1 MPTVRGPDP
10 GVPILDGT
18 GQLRLRLMCALM
30 RRGPHVA
37 RLIVI
42 KGPDEGK
49 QYDLPPGEPVSI
61 GRDRNNRL
69 VLHDTEVSRRHAE
82 IAPQNGSFLIRDVGS
97 ANGTLVN
104 TQPVREVPLNPGDH
118 ITLGQTIL
126 VFSAA
131 RTERANGAASEI
143 ASQIRLI
150 SPKDEEVPSAIVKTV
165 AEDEGS
171 RILAR
176 PDQVGTQWLKTRL
189 ASLSVMYE
197 TTQAVSHI
205 LDLDQLLDRILEL
218 IFNSIPADHGCV
230 MLRNPDPGEF
240 VPKAVRFRDG
250 VSRQDKMTVSRTIM
264 DWVLNHKQG
273 VLISDAARDTR
284 FATGNSITKFNIRE
298 VICVPMKGRHET
310 HGVLFLDTV
319 SKKVVAEGKEE
330 VPATL
335 TEEHLSLAIAIAH
348 QAALAVEETRYHQ
361 AMVQGERLA
370 AIGQTIAALSHHIK
384 NIMQGILFGSDM
396 VRSGMSDRDDELL
409 QRGWR
414 LVEKN
419 QGKIHD
425 LVMDMLSFS
434 KDRDPLIESA
444 DLNKVAEDVIE
455 LVRGRADEKGVQ
467 LDIRLSP
474 TLPVVPADPD
484 GVHKGLL
491 NIVTNALDAVE
502 DREDPYVGVQTLL
515 EPNGQWARIVVLDHG
530 PGIPPEK
537 LADIFKPFVSTKG
550 ARGTGLGLPVSR
562 KIFREH
568 GGDVVVESKVGK
580 GSKFIL
586 RLPMKSPHLPDSSG
600 SGSQER
606 PALPNDV

>member
-1 MPTVRGPDP
+1 
-10 GVPILDGT
+10 
-18 GQLRLRLMCALM
+18 
-30 RRGPHVA
+30 VA

-49 QYDLPPGEPVSI
+49 QFDLPPGEPVSI
-61 GRDRNNRL
+61 GRDRNNRF
-69 VLHDTEVSRRHAE
+69 VLHDTEVSRKHAE
-82 IAPQNGSFLIRDVGS
+82 IAPGNGNFLIRDVGS

-104 TQPVREVPLNPGDH
+104 TQPVREIPLSPGDH

-131 RTERANGAASEI
+131 RGERPNGAAAEI

-176 PDQVGTQWLKTRL
+176 PDEAGTQWLKTRL

-230 MLRNPDPGEF
+230 MLRNPDSGEF
-240 VPKAVRFRDG
+240 DPKAVRFRDG
-250 VSRQDKMTVSRTIM
+250 VSRQEKMTVSRTIM
-264 DWVLNHKQG
+264 DWVLREKQG

-284 FATGNSITKFNIRE
+284 FATGNSITRFNIRE

-319 SKKVVAEGKEE
+319 SKKIVAEGKED
-330 VPATL
+330 VPSKL

-384 NIMQGILFGSDM
+384 NIMQGIVFGSDM
-396 VRSGMSDRDDELL
+396 VRSAMADSDGEMLHK
-409 QRGWR
+409 GWR

-434 KDRDPLIESA
+434 KERDPLIETI
-444 DLNKVAEDVIE
+444 DLNRVVEDVIE
-455 LVRGRADEKGVQ
+455 VVHGRADEKGIR

-474 TLPVVPADPD
+474 TLSLVPADPD
-484 GVHKGLL
+484 GVHKALL
-491 NIVTNALDAVE
+491 NVVSNALDAVE

-515 EPNGQWARIVVLDHG
+515 EPNGEWARIVVLDHG
-530 PGIPPEK
+530 PGIPPET

-550 ARGTGLGLPVSR
+550 SRGTGLGLPVSR

-568 GGDVVVESKVGK
+568 GGDVIVESKVGK

-586 RLPMKSPHLPDSSG
+586 RLPMKSPLSPDPSG

-606 PALPNDV
+606 PALPPGASGAP

>member
-1 MPTVRGPDP
+1 
-10 GVPILDGT
+10 
-18 GQLRLRLMCALM
+18 
-30 RRGPHVA
+30 VA

-42 KGPDEGK
+42 KGPDEGR
-49 QYDLPPGEPVSI
+49 QFDLPAEEPVTI

-82 IAPQNGSFLIRDVGS
+82 IAPENGNYRLRDVGS

-104 TQPVREVPLNPGDH
+104 TQLVKDVSLSPGDH

-131 RTERANGAASEI
+131 RLDRSPGSATNL

-150 SPKDEEVPSAIVKTV
+150 SRKDEEVPSAIVKTV

-176 PDQVGTQWLKTRL
+176 PEQAGTQWLKTRL

-230 MLRNPDPGEF
+230 MLRSPDDGEF
-240 VPKAVRFRDG
+240 EPTAIRFRDG
-250 VSRQDKMTVSRTIM
+250 VNRLEKMTVSRTIM
-264 DWVLNHKQG
+264 DWVLSEKQG
-273 VLISDAARDTR
+273 VLISDAARDQR
-284 FATGNSITKFNIRE
+284 FATGQSITRFNIRE

-319 SKKVVAEGKEE
+319 TSTRKLVAEGKEE
-330 VPATL
+330 PQAKL

-384 NIMQGILFGSDM
+384 NIMQGIVFGSDM
-396 VRSGMSDRDDELL
+396 VRSAMTDGDEQLL
-409 QRGWR
+409 QKGWR

-419 QGKIHD
+419 QGKIHE

-434 KDRDPLIESA
+434 KEREPAVEPT
-444 DLNKVAEDVIE
+444 DLNKVVEDVIDV
-455 LVRGRADEKGVQ
+455 VRGRAEEKGVR
-467 LDIRLSP
+467 LDVRLSP
-474 TLPVVPADPD
+474 TMPLVPADPD
-484 GVHKGLL
+484 GVHKALL
-491 NIVTNALDAVE
+491 NVVSNALDAVD
-502 DREDPYVGVQTLL
+502 DREDPYVGVQTLM
-515 EPNGQWARIVVLDHG
+515 EPNGLWARIVVLDHG
-530 PGIPPEK
+530 PGIPPET
-537 LADIFKPFVSTKG
+537 LGEIFKPFVSSKG
-550 ARGTGLGLPVSR
+550 SRGTGLGLPVSR

-586 RLPMKSPHLPDSSG
+586 RLPMKSPLLPDPGG
-600 SGSQER
+600 SGSREQ
-606 PALPNDV
+606 PALPEDVEGE

>member
-1 MPTVRGPDP
+1 
-10 GVPILDGT
+10 VPIEG
-18 GQLRLRLMCALM
+18 AV
-30 RRGPHVA
+30 VA

-42 KGPDEGK
+42 KGPDEGR
-49 QYDLPPGEPVSI
+49 QFDLPAEGPVSI
-61 GRDRNNRL
+61 GRDRSNRL
-69 VLHDTEVSRRHAE
+69 VLHDTEVSRKHAE
-82 IAPQNGSFLIRDVGS
+82 VAPQNGSFRIRDVGS

-104 TQPVREVPLNPGDH
+104 TQPVGEGILNPGDH

-131 RTERANGAASEI
+131 RTERPTGPSDI

-150 SPKDEEVPSAIVKTV
+150 TRKDDEVPSAIVKTV

-230 MLRNPDPGEF
+230 MLRNLDGAEF
-240 VPKAVRFRDG
+240 EPKAIRFRDG
-250 VSRQDKMTVSRTIM
+250 VNQQEKMTVSRTIM
-264 DWVLNHKQG
+264 DWVLREKQG

-284 FATGNSITKFNIRE
+284 FATGNSITRFNIRE

-319 SKKVVAEGKEE
+319 TSTKKMVADAHEE
-330 VPATL
+330 PVSRL

-348 QAALAVEETRYHQ
+348 QAALAVEETRYHR

-370 AIGQTIAALSHHIK
+370 AVGQTIAALSHHIK
-384 NIMQGILFGSDM
+384 NIMQGIVFGSDM
-396 VRSGMSDRDDELL
+396 VRSAMTDKDDILL
-409 QRGWR
+409 HKGWR

-434 KDRDPLIESA
+434 KEREPAIEPT
-444 DLNKVAEDVIE
+444 DLNQIAEDVID
-455 LVRGRADEKGVQ
+455 LVSGRASDKGVE
-467 LDIRLSP
+467 LDVRLSP
-474 TLPVVPADPD
+474 SLPLVPADPD
-484 GVHKGLL
+484 GVHKALL
-491 NIVTNALDAVE
+491 NVVSNAVDAVE
-502 DREDPYVGVQTLL
+502 DLDAPYVGVQTLL
-515 EPNGQWARIVVLDHG
+515 EADGQWARIVVLDHG
-530 PGIPPEK
+530 PGIPAEK
-537 LADIFKPFVSTKG
+537 INDIFRPFVSSKG
-550 ARGTGLGLPVSR
+550 SRGTGLGLPVSR

-568 GGDVVVESKVGK
+568 GGDIIVESKVGK

-586 RLPMKSPHLPDSSG
+586 RLPMKSPLLPDSSS
-600 SGSQER
+600 SGTIER
-606 PALPNDV
+606 PSMPPDDE

>member
-1 MPTVRGPDP
+1 
-10 GVPILDGT
+10 
-18 GQLRLRLMCALM
+18 
-30 RRGPHVA
+30 VA

-42 KGPDEGK
+42 KGPDEGR
-49 QYDLPPGEPVSI
+49 QFELPGDGPVPI
-61 GRDRNNRL
+61 GRDRSNRI
-69 VLHDTEVSRRHAE
+69 VLHDTEVSRKHAE
-82 IAPQNGSFLIRDVGS
+82 ITPHNGGYRLKDVGS

-104 TQPVREVPLNPGDH
+104 TQPVREVPLQAGDH

-126 VFSAA
+126 VFSSA
-131 RTERANGAASEI
+131 RTERPNVASEI
-143 ASQIRLI
+143 ASQIRMI
-150 SPKDEEVPSAIVKTV
+150 TRKEDEVPSAIVKTV
-165 AEDEGS
+165 GEDEGS

-176 PDQVGTQWLKTRL
+176 PDEAGTQWLKARL

-230 MLRNPDPGEF
+230 MLRNPDGGEF
-240 VPKAVRFRDG
+240 EPKAIRFRDG
-250 VSRQDKMTVSRTIM
+250 VNRQEKMTVSRTIM
-264 DWVLNHKQG
+264 EWVLEHKQG
-273 VLISDAARDTR
+273 VLISDASRDAR
-284 FATGNSITKFNIRE
+284 FAGGNSITRFNIQE

-319 SKKVVAEGKEE
+319 TNSRRLAAEGKDAVLEK
-330 VPATL
+330 L

-384 NIMQGILFGSDM
+384 NIMQGIVFGSDM
-396 VRSGMSDRDDELL
+396 VRSAISDKDDEIL
-409 QRGWR
+409 QKGWR

-419 QGKIHD
+419 QAKIHD

-434 KDRDPLIESA
+434 KEREPVIEST
-444 DLNKVAEDVIE
+444 DLNRVVDDVVE
-455 LVRGRADEKGVQ
+455 VVRGRAEDRNVR
-467 LDIRLSP
+467 LDVRLSP
-474 TLPVVPADPD
+474 SLPPVPADPD
-484 GVHKGLL
+484 GVHKALL
-491 NIVTNALDAVE
+491 NIISNALDAVE
-502 DREDPYVGVQTLL
+502 DRDEPYVGVQTLL
-515 EPNGQWARIVVLDHG
+515 EPTGEWARIVVLDHG
-530 PGIPPEK
+530 PGIPTERVNE
-537 LADIFKPFVSTKG
+537 IFKPFVSTKG

-568 GGDVVVESKVGK
+568 GGDVLVESKVGR

-586 RLPMKSPHLPDSSG
+586 RLPMKSPLAPDPNG
-600 SGSQER
+600 SPDPGTV
-606 PALPNDV
+606 LKPNEP

>member
-1 MPTVRGPDP
+1 M
-10 GVPILDGT
+10 
-18 GQLRLRLMCALM
+18 
-30 RRGPHVA
+30 A

-42 KGPDEGK
+42 KGPDEGR
-49 QYDLPPGEPVSI
+49 QFDLPVDEPVSI
-61 GRDRNNRL
+61 GRDRTNRL
-69 VLHDTEVSRRHAE
+69 VLHDTEVSRKHAE
-82 IAPQNGSFLIRDVGS
+82 VAPQNGSFRIRDVGS

-104 TQPVREVPLNPGDH
+104 TQPVGEGQLNPGDH

-131 RTERANGAASEI
+131 RGERPSGASDI

-150 SPKDEEVPSAIVKTV
+150 TRKEDEVPSAIVKTV

-171 RILAR
+171 RILAQ

-230 MLRNPDPGEF
+230 MLRSLEGTEF
-240 VPKAVRFRDG
+240 DPKAIRFRDG
-250 VSRQDKMTVSRTIM
+250 VNQQEKMTVSRTIM
-264 DWVLNHKQG
+264 DWVLSEKQG

-284 FATGNSITKFNIRE
+284 FATGHSITRFNIRE

-319 SKKVVAEGKEE
+319 TSTKKMVSDQTAEPVAR
-330 VPATL
+330 L

-370 AIGQTIAALSHHIK
+370 AVGQTIAALSHHIK
-384 NIMQGILFGSDM
+384 NIMQGIVFGSDM
-396 VRSGMSDRDDELL
+396 VRSALGDKDDVLL
-409 QRGWR
+409 HKGWR

-434 KDRDPLIESA
+434 KEREPAIENT
-444 DLNKVAEDVIE
+444 DLNHVIDDVID
-455 LVRGRADEKGVQ
+455 VVSGRASDKGVE
-467 LDIRLSP
+467 LDVRPSP
-474 TLPVVPADPD
+474 TLPLVPADPD
-484 GVHKGLL
+484 GIHRAVL
-491 NIVTNALDAVE
+491 NVVINALDAVE
-502 DREDPYVGVQTLL
+502 ELDTPYVGVQTLL
-515 EPNGQWARIVVLDHG
+515 EPGGQWVRIVVLDHG
-530 PGIPPEK
+530 PGIPAEK
-537 LADIFKPFVSTKG
+537 VADIFRPFVSSKG
-550 ARGTGLGLPVSR
+550 SRGTGLGLPVSR

-568 GGDVVVESKVGK
+568 GGDIVVESKIGK
-580 GSKFIL
+580 GSKFIM
-586 RLPMKSPHLPDSSG
+586 RLPMKSPLLPDPSG
-600 SGSQER
+600 SGTTEQPSMPDMDE
-606 PALPNDV
+606 

>member
-1 MPTVRGPDP
+1 M
-10 GVPILDGT
+10 
-18 GQLRLRLMCALM
+18 
-30 RRGPHVA
+30 A

-42 KGPDEGK
+42 KGPDEGR
-49 QYDLPPGEPVSI
+49 QFDLPPGGPVTI
-61 GRDRNNRL
+61 GRDRTNHL
-69 VLHDTEVSRRHAE
+69 VLHDTEVSRKHAE
-82 IAPQNGSFLIRDVGS
+82 IASHNGGFRLRDVGS

-118 ITLGQTIL
+118 ITVGQSIL

-131 RTERANGAASEI
+131 RTERQGGASAEI

-150 SPKDEEVPSAIVKTV
+150 TRKDDEVPSAIVKTV

-176 PDQVGTQWLKTRL
+176 PEQAGTQWLKTRL

-230 MLRNPDPGEF
+230 MLRTPDGTDFE
-240 VPKAVRFRDG
+240 PKAIRFRDG
-250 VSRQDKMTVSRTIM
+250 VSRQEKMTVSRTIM
-264 DWVLNHKQG
+264 DWVLREKQG

-284 FATGNSITKFNIRE
+284 FATGNSITRFNIRE

-319 SKKVVAEGKEE
+319 TNTKKLVSEGRED
-330 VPATL
+330 VPARL

-384 NIMQGILFGSDM
+384 NIMQGIVFGSDM
-396 VRSGMSDRDDELL
+396 VRSAMSDGDGELL
-409 QRGWR
+409 QKGWR

-434 KDRDPLIESA
+434 KEREPAVEPT
-444 DLNKVAEDVIE
+444 DLNKVVEDVIE
-455 LVRGRADEKGVQ
+455 VVRGRAEEAGVR
-467 LDIRLSP
+467 LDVRLSP
-474 TLPVVPADPD
+474 TLPPVPADPD
-484 GVHKGLL
+484 GVHKAVL
-491 NIVTNALDAVE
+491 NVISNALDAVDE
-502 DREDPYVGVQTLL
+502 REDPYVGVQTLL
-515 EPNGQWARIVVLDHG
+515 EPGGQWVRIVVLDHG

-537 LADIFKPFVSTKG
+537 LADIFRPFVSTKG
-550 ARGTGLGLPVSR
+550 SRGTGLGLPVSR

-568 GGDVVVESKVGK
+568 GGDVVAESKVGK

-586 RLPMKSPHLPDSSG
+586 RLPMKSPLLPDPNG
-600 SGSQER
+600 SGSQEQ
-606 PALPNDV
+606 PSLPPEAEAE

>member
-1 MPTVRGPDP
+1 
-10 GVPILDGT
+10 
-18 GQLRLRLMCALM
+18 
-30 RRGPHVA
+30 VA

-49 QYDLPPGEPVSI
+49 QFDLPPEGPVTI

-82 IAPQNGSFLIRDVGS
+82 IAPQNGSYLLRDVGS

-104 TQPVREVPLNPGDH
+104 TQPVTETSLSPGDH

-131 RTERANGAASEI
+131 RPDRSPGSASNI

-150 SPKDEEVPSAIVKTV
+150 ARKDDEVPSAIVKTV

-176 PDQVGTQWLKTRL
+176 PEQVGTQWLKTRL

-230 MLRNPDPGEF
+230 MLRNPDDGEF
-240 VPKAVRFRDG
+240 EPTAIRFRDG
-250 VSRQDKMTVSRTIM
+250 VNRQEKMTVSRTIM
-264 DWVLNHKQG
+264 DWVLNERQG

-284 FATGNSITKFNIRE
+284 FATGQSITRFNIRE

-319 SKKVVAEGKEE
+319 TTSRKMLAEGKEE
-330 VPATL
+330 PPSKL

-384 NIMQGILFGSDM
+384 NIMQGIVFGSDM
-396 VRSGMSDRDDELL
+396 VRAGMTDKDEQLL
-409 QRGWR
+409 HKGWR

-434 KDRDPLIESA
+434 KEREPAVEMA
-444 DLNKVAEDVIE
+444 DLNKVVEDVIDV
-455 LVRGRADEKGVQ
+455 LRGRAAEKGVR
-467 LDIRLSP
+467 LDVRLSP
-474 TLPVVPADPD
+474 TMPPVPADPD
-484 GVHKGLL
+484 GVHKAVL
-491 NIVTNALDAVE
+491 NVVSNALDAVD
-502 DREDPYVGVQTLL
+502 DREDPYVGVQTLM
-515 EPNGQWARIVVLDHG
+515 EPTGQWARIVVLDHG
-530 PGIPPEK
+530 PGIPPEA
-537 LADIFKPFVSTKG
+537 LPEIFKPFVSSKG
-550 ARGTGLGLPVSR
+550 SRGTGLGLPVSR

-568 GGDVVVESKVGK
+568 GGDVVVESKLGK

-586 RLPMKSPHLPDSSG
+586 RLPMKSPLLPDPNG
-600 SGSQER
+600 SGSREQ
-606 PALPNDV
+606 PSLPEDLTEA

>member
-1 MPTVRGPDP
+1 M
-10 GVPILDGT
+10 
-18 GQLRLRLMCALM
+18 
-30 RRGPHVA
+30 A

-49 QYDLPPGEPVSI
+49 QFDLPPGEPVSI
-61 GRDRNNRL
+61 GRDRNNRF
-69 VLHDTEVSRRHAE
+69 VLHDTEVSRKHAE
-82 IAPQNGSFLIRDVGS
+82 IAPGNGNFLIRDVGS

-104 TQPVREVPLNPGDH
+104 TQPVREIPLSPGDH

-131 RTERANGAASEI
+131 RGERPNGAAAEI

-176 PDQVGTQWLKTRL
+176 PDEAGTQWLKTRL

-230 MLRNPDPGEF
+230 MLRNPDSGEF
-240 VPKAVRFRDG
+240 DPKAVRFRDG
-250 VSRQDKMTVSRTIM
+250 VSRQEKMTVSRTIM
-264 DWVLNHKQG
+264 DWVLREKQG

-284 FATGNSITKFNIRE
+284 FATGNSITRFNIRE

-319 SKKVVAEGKEE
+319 SKKIVAEGKED
-330 VPATL
+330 VPSKL

-384 NIMQGILFGSDM
+384 NIMQGIVFGSDM
-396 VRSGMSDRDDELL
+396 VRSAMADSDGEMLHK
-409 QRGWR
+409 GWR

-434 KDRDPLIESA
+434 KERDPLIETI
-444 DLNKVAEDVIE
+444 DLNRVVEDVIE
-455 LVRGRADEKGVQ
+455 VVHGRADEKGIR

-474 TLPVVPADPD
+474 TLSLVPADPD
-484 GVHKGLL
+484 GVHKALL
-491 NIVTNALDAVE
+491 NVVSNALDAVE

-515 EPNGQWARIVVLDHG
+515 EPNGEWARIVVLDHG
-530 PGIPPEK
+530 PGIPPET

-550 ARGTGLGLPVSR
+550 SRGTGLGLPVSR

-568 GGDVVVESKVGK
+568 GGDVIVESKVGK

-586 RLPMKSPHLPDSSG
+586 RLPMKSPLSPDPSG

-606 PALPNDV
+606 PALPPGASGAP

>member
-1 MPTVRGPDP
+1 
-10 GVPILDGT
+10 
-18 GQLRLRLMCALM
+18 
-30 RRGPHVA
+30 VA

-49 QYDLPPGEPVSI
+49 QFDLPPEGPTTI

-82 IAPQNGSFLIRDVGS
+82 IATQNGGFHIRDVGS

-104 TQPVREVPLNPGDH
+104 TQPVSEASLNPGDH

-126 VFSAA
+126 VFSAV
-131 RTERANGAASEI
+131 RLDRAPGSASNI

-150 SPKDEEVPSAIVKTV
+150 TRKDDEVPSAIVKTV

-176 PDQVGTQWLKTRL
+176 PDEAGTQWLKTRL

-218 IFNSIPADHGCV
+218 IFNSIPADHGCI
-230 MLRNPDPGEF
+230 MLRNPDGGEF
-240 VPKAVRFRDG
+240 EPTAIRFRDG
-250 VSRQDKMTVSRTIM
+250 VNRQEKMTVSRTIM
-264 DWVLNHKQG
+264 DWVLKEKQG
-273 VLISDAARDTR
+273 VLISDAARDQR
-284 FATGNSITKFNIRE
+284 FATGNSITRFNIRE

-319 SKKVVAEGKEE
+319 TNTRRIVAEGKEDP
-330 VPATL
+330 PARL

-384 NIMQGILFGSDM
+384 NIMQGIVFGSDM
-396 VRSGMSDRDDELL
+396 VRSALTDKDDQLM
-409 QRGWR
+409 QKGWR

-434 KDRDPLIESA
+434 KEREPAIEMT
-444 DLNKVAEDVIE
+444 DLNKVVEEVIE
-455 LVRGRADEKGVQ
+455 VVRGRAGENGIR
-467 LDIRLSP
+467 LDVRLSP
-474 TLPVVPADPD
+474 ALPPVPADPD
-484 GVHKGLL
+484 GIHKALL
-491 NIVTNALDAVE
+491 NVVSNALDAVE

-515 EPNGQWARIVVLDHG
+515 ELGGQWARIVVLDHG
-530 PGIPPEK
+530 PGIPPET
-537 LADIFKPFVSTKG
+537 LPEIFKPFVSSKG
-550 ARGTGLGLPVSR
+550 SRGTGLGLPVCR

-586 RLPMKSPHLPDSSG
+586 RLPMKSPILSESG
-600 SGSQER
+600 SNPEY
-606 PALPNDV
+606 PAIPADAEE

>member
-1 MPTVRGPDP
+1 
-10 GVPILDGT
+10 
-18 GQLRLRLMCALM
+18 
-30 RRGPHVA
+30 VA

-49 QYDLPPGEPVSI
+49 QFDLPPGEPVTI
-61 GRDRNNRL
+61 GRDRNNRF
-69 VLHDTEVSRRHAE
+69 VLHDTEVSRKHAE
-82 IAPQNGSFLIRDVGS
+82 IAPANGNFLIRDVGS

-104 TQPVREVPLNPGDH
+104 TQPVREVSLNPGDH

-131 RTERANGAASEI
+131 RAERPNGTAAEI

-176 PDQVGTQWLKTRL
+176 PEQAGTQWLKTRL

-230 MLRNPDPGEF
+230 MLRNPDSGEF
-240 VPKAVRFRDG
+240 DPKAVRFRDG
-250 VSRQDKMTVSRTIM
+250 VSRQEKMTVSRTIM
-264 DWVLNHKQG
+264 DWVLREKQG
-273 VLISDAARDTR
+273 VLISDAARDAR
-284 FATGNSITKFNIRE
+284 FATGNSITRFNIRE

-319 SKKVVAEGKEE
+319 SKKIVAEGKEE
-330 VPATL
+330 VPSKL

-384 NIMQGILFGSDM
+384 NIMQGIVFGSDM
-396 VRSGMSDRDDELL
+396 VRSAMADSDAEML
-409 QRGWR
+409 QKGWR

-434 KDRDPLIESA
+434 KERDPLIESI
-444 DLNKVAEDVIE
+444 DLNRVVEEVIDV
-455 LVRGRADEKGVQ
+455 VHGRAEEKGIR
-467 LDIRLSP
+467 LDIRLSL
-474 TLPVVPADPD
+474 TLPAVPADPD
-484 GVHKGLL
+484 GVHKALL
-491 NIVTNALDAVE
+491 NVVGNAVDAVE
-502 DREDPYVGVQTLL
+502 DREDPYIGVQTLL

-537 LADIFKPFVSTKG
+537 LADIFRPFVSTKG

-568 GGDVVVESKVGK
+568 GGDVIVESKIGK

-586 RLPMKSPHLPDSSG
+586 RLPMKSPLSPDPSG
-600 SGSQER
+600 SGS
-606 PALPNDV
+606 DVQPSVPPEAGMS

>member
-1 MPTVRGPDP
+1 M
-10 GVPILDGT
+10 
-18 GQLRLRLMCALM
+18 
-30 RRGPHVA
+30 A

-49 QYDLPPGEPVSI
+49 QFELPAGETLSI
-61 GRDRNNRL
+61 GRDRTNRV
-69 VLHDTEVSRRHAE
+69 VLHDTEVSRKHAE
-82 IAPQNGSFLIRDVGS
+82 IVPNNGIFRVRDIGS

-104 TQPVREVPLNPGDH
+104 TKPVKEAPLGPGDH
-118 ITLGQTIL
+118 ITLGQSIL

-131 RTERANGAASEI
+131 RTERPTASAEI
-143 ASQIRLI
+143 ANQIRLI
-150 SPKDEEVPSAIVKTV
+150 TPKDNEVPSAIVKTV

-176 PDQVGTQWLKTRL
+176 PDEVGTQWLKTRL

-230 MLRNPDPGEF
+230 MLRNPDGGEF
-240 VPKAVRFRDG
+240 EPAAVRFRDG
-250 VSRQDKMTVSRTIM
+250 VNRQEKMTVSRTIM
-264 DWVLNHKQG
+264 EWVLDHRQG
-273 VLISDAARDTR
+273 VLISDAARDSR
-284 FATGNSITKFNIRE
+284 FATGDSITRFNIRE

-319 SKKVVAEGKEE
+319 TNTKKMMAQGKEE
-330 VPATL
+330 PVAQL
-335 TEEHLSLAIAIAH
+335 AEEHLSLAIAIAH

-370 AIGQTIAALSHHIK
+370 AVGQTITALSHHIK
-384 NIMQGILFGSDM
+384 NIMQGVVFGSDM
-396 VRSGMSDRDDELL
+396 VRTGMSDKDDALL
-409 QRGWR
+409 QKGWR

-425 LVMDMLSFS
+425 LVMDMLSYS
-434 KDRDPLIESA
+434 KERDPVIEDA
-444 DLNKVAEDVIE
+444 DLNKVVDEVIDV
-455 LVRGRADEKGVQ
+455 VRGRAEEKGVR
-467 LDIRLSP
+467 LDVRFSP
-474 TLPVVPADPD
+474 NMPQVPCDPD
-484 GVHKGLL
+484 GVHKALL
-491 NIVTNALDAVE
+491 NIVSNALDAVE
-502 DREDPYVGVQTLL
+502 DREEPYVGVQTLL
-515 EPNGQWARIVVLDHG
+515 EAGGLWARIVVLDHG
-530 PGIPPEK
+530 PGIPPET
-537 LADIFKPFVSTKG
+537 LTEIFKPFVSTKG

-586 RLPMKSPHLPDSSG
+586 RLPMKSPHAADEAPEHTVRVSEEDL
-600 SGSQER
+600 
-606 PALPNDV
+606 A

>member
-1 MPTVRGPDP
+1 M
-10 GVPILDGT
+10 
-18 GQLRLRLMCALM
+18 
-30 RRGPHVA
+30 A

-49 QYDLPPGEPVSI
+49 QFDLPAGETVSI

-82 IAPQNGSFLIRDVGS
+82 IAPQNGTFHIRDVGS

-104 TQPVREVPLNPGDH
+104 TQPVRDVALSPGDH

-131 RTERANGAASEI
+131 RTERPPGPAPEI

-150 SPKDEEVPSAIVKTV
+150 SRKDEEVPSAIVKTV

-176 PDQVGTQWLKTRL
+176 PDEAGTQWLKTRL

-230 MLRNPDPGEF
+230 MLRNPDAGEF
-240 VPKAVRFRDG
+240 DPKAVRFREG
-250 VSRQDKMTVSRTIM
+250 VSRHEKMTVSRTIM
-264 DWVLNHKQG
+264 DWVLEQKQG

-319 SKKVVAEGKEE
+319 AKKVVAGGTEE
-330 VPATL
+330 TPSKL

-396 VRSGMSDRDDELL
+396 VRSAMTDKDDELL
-409 QRGWR
+409 HKGWR

-434 KDRDPLIESA
+434 KERDPLIEST
-444 DLNKVAEDVIE
+444 DLNRVAEEVIDV
-455 LVRGRADEKGVQ
+455 VRGRAEEKGVR
-467 LDIRLSP
+467 LDVRLSP
-474 TLPVVPADPD
+474 TLPLVPADPD
-484 GVHKGLL
+484 GVHKALL
-491 NIVTNALDAVE
+491 NVVSNALDAVE

-537 LADIFKPFVSTKG
+537 MGDIFKPFTSTKG

-568 GGDVVVESKVGK
+568 GGDVVVESKVGI

-586 RLPMKSPHLPDSSG
+586 RLPMKSPHLPDPSG

-606 PALPNDV
+606 PSLPPGMEGA